1 MKTKKND
8 FTPNHNLAIEIHGFT
23 KKFKKFVA
31 VDNIHMKVAKGKI
44 HGFIGPNGSGKTTTI
59 KSLIGAIIPTVGN
72 FSIDGLK
79 ANSSAAKKLLDIF
92 LKMLVFQ
99 NI

>member
-1 MKTKKND
+1 MN
-8 FTPNHNLAIEIHGFT
+8 
-23 KKFKKFVA
+23 
-31 VDNIHMKVAKGKI
+31 VAKGKI

-59 KSLIGAIIPTVGN
+59 KSLVGAIIPTSGN
-72 FSIDGLK
+72 FSINGLK

-92 LKMLVFQ
+92 LKMLGFQ